1 MLTFCRNA
9 TETGTE
15 LVIQSRVQLRVDSQY
30 SSSNKCSRCGSFAP
44 SYSSVDLG
52 GADTVRTTSVSG
64 LQTSRKVASETLND
78 SLAIEGDVTFLDAS
92 TDSPSGNRTS
102 RYRRLFRVW

>member
-1 MLTFCRNA
+1 MLTFCGNA

-52 GADTVRTTSVSG
+52 GADTVRRLEWTTDFTESCF
-64 LQTSRKVASETLND
+64 LQLKET
-78 SLAIEGDVTFLDAS
+78 
-92 TDSPSGNRTS
+92 
-102 RYRRLFRVW
+102 